1 MDTTS
6 VGDEVGDAKGVHASA
21 GSVTDASSPA
31 APGTASAAPARLVCD
46 DDIGA
51 DTGGRATDPRDVPSR
66 EFYSVGATDGAA
78 TYGVSPN
85 PNTLVAGAACDE
97 AHVSPGAVASAPAMT
112 PTQGDTDL
120 SDTMLQAMT
129 PTQGDTDLSD
139 TMLQAEAP
147 PGAQS
152 DHGSQGGDAS
162 AEVAG
167 GGDCKAAPIAIPTG
181 ANSADHDSTAP
192 PATSVAVAAPHLADS
207 APDLGE
213 GVDGAAGERSAT
225 TCDRDLVPVLCVPQ
239 PIPCSKCACTR
250 LPGLTLAT

>member
-66 EFYSVGATDGAA
+66 EFYSVGATDGPA
-78 TYGVSPN
+78 TNGVSPN

-112 PTQGDTDL
+112 PTE
-120 SDTMLQAMT
+120 
-129 PTQGDTDLSD
+129 GDTDLSD